1 MSSCTNGSRDESSL
15 KAAVNAISE
24 IKKTGIKVTDQSTV
38 MNTEVCSA
46 LRLQGMITLAE
57 QIAKS

>member
-1 MSSCTNGSRDESSL
+1 MASCTNGSRDESSL

-38 MNTEVCSA
+38 MNTELCSA
-46 LRLQGMITLAE
+46 LKLQGMITLAE

>member
-1 MSSCTNGSRDESSL
+1 MASCTNGSRDESSL

-38 MNTEVCSA
+38 MNTELCSA